1 MEVLNF
7 FQHGSIPGGLWGLL
21 VLVFVALNLKNLPFV
36 WHIRLF
42 APLFRHQFFSRSRPH
57 GPSSLFQP
65 VICTSRS
72 PLLECDYN
80 LHKSNSTYFS
90 DLDVARSQLISCL
103 FTKYFD
109 TLSATSKEDR
119 QKGSF
124 SFALGTVTCQFKR
137 EIMPYQKYE
146 MWTRVL
152 SWDRKWLYLV
162 THIVAARKVKPRSY
176 TLQPWKKGAGNISV
190 QKPGDGIE
198 PNPAILAT
206 SIARYVF
213 KRGRVTIPVDTT
225 LTAAG
230 LLPPKPDGISM
241 AQTSTLEA
249 KSTSTSTERSA
260 AGNDATKTAKEVPLK
275 PEPGSDTW
283 DWRRIDEERL
293 RGWRIAQLVAGLDSA
308 QEVFTGDSQP
318 AIGQY

>member
-1 MEVLNF
+1 
-7 FQHGSIPGGLWGLL
+7 
-21 VLVFVALNLKNLPFV
+21 
-36 WHIRLF
+36 
-42 APLFRHQFFSRSRPH
+42 
-57 GPSSLFQP
+57 

-90 DLDVARSQLISCL
+90 DLDVARSQLISCI
-103 FTKYFD
+103 FTRYLD
-109 TLSATSKEDR
+109 TLSEPSKEDN

-137 EIMPYQKYE
+137 EISPYQQYE

-162 THIVAARKVKPRSY
+162 TQTIAADKVKPRSY
-176 TLQPWKKGAGNISV
+176 TLQPWKKGASDPRVRNPS
-190 QKPGDGIE
+190 DGTEI
-198 PNPAILAT
+198 NPAILAT

-213 KRGRVTIPVDTT
+213 KRSRVTIPVNTI

-230 LLPPKPDGISM
+230 LLPGKPDDISL

-249 KSTSTSTERSA
+249 KSTNPIAERSA
-260 AGNDATKTAKEVPLK
+260 VENGGTETVKEVPLK
-275 PEPGSDTW
+275 LASGSDIW
-283 DWRRIDEERL
+283 DWERIEEERL

-318 AIGQY
+318 ALGKY